1 MSDYKKTLHLPG
13 TSFPM
18 KANLVQR
25 EPEMLKFWEEID
37 AYSVMVAANEGQE
50 RYVLH
55 DGPPYANGHIHL
67 GTTLNKVLKDIIVKS
82 RNMSG
87 KKAEYVPGWDCHG
100 LPIEHKVSSELREKG
115 KTDLPALTI
124 RKICRSYAEKWVDI
138 QRGEFK
144 RLGVLG
150 TWDDPYL
157 TMKPV
162 YEAATARELGNFMG
176 KGSVVRSKKPIY
188 WCYDCETAL
197 AEAEVEYADH
207 SSPSIY
213 VRFPLND
220 PKLKDIIPQADPAK
234 AYVVI
239 WTTTP
244 WTLPSNMAVSL
255 HPDFDYVLVEVGGE
269 QHLLAEGLLEDCAKK
284 FGWADYTVL
293 ATVSGDKF
301 EGLKATHPFYD
312 RESTLILGNHVTL
325 ESGTGCVHTA
335 PGHGREDYD
344 VALKYDI
351 EVLSPLDDQGR
362 FLPSVEFFAG
372 MRVDESNPHV
382 IAKVKE
388 LGRLLAQE
396 NISHSYPHC
405 WRCKEPVIYRATTQW
420 FISMERNDLRKKAL
434 KAISNDV
441 RWIPSWG
448 RERIFNMIESRPD
461 WCISRQRN
469 WGVPIVALLCK
480 DCDEA
485 WFEKDWVMGIVDK
498 FETHER
504 GCDYWFE
511 ATMEEVVPEGLTC
524 PHCGGNHWEKE
535 DDILDVW
542 FDSGTSFAAVAEKR
556 PELRFPTDMYLE
568 GSDQHRGWFHSSLL
582 ASVGT
587 RDCAPYKSVLTHGY
601 VVDGEGKKM
610 SKSIGN
616 VVAPQEI
623 IAKHGADIL
632 RMWVS
637 SVNYQ
642 DDVRISD
649 DILSRLVD
657 AYRRI
662 RNTLR
667 YLLGN
672 LGDFDPAKHAVSP
685 ADMLPLDRYAMTL
698 VYDIHN
704 RVQRGYEEFEFHRA
718 YHALH
723 NMCVTEL
730 SAFYLDIVKDRLYV
744 SAGNSLERR
753 SAQTALWQ
761 ILMTFISDIAPVMT
775 FTAEETF
782 QHLPDSV
789 RPDVK
794 TVLAM
799 RFAMDR
805 DYLLDEAARHQWE
818 TVSSVRDEI
827 SRAIEPVRKAGIV
840 GHSLNTQVT
849 VYGREDLLADLKAPG
864 VDLEEVCI
872 VSKAIL
878 APLAD
883 APEDAFVSDEIDGLK
898 IAVAVAPGEKCER
911 CWKFNENLG
920 TDAGHAT
927 LCPRCTGVM
936 NADSTEA

>member
-1 MSDYKKTLHLPG
+1 MSDYKKTLHLPQ

-25 EPEMLKFWEEID
+25 EPETLAFWEKID
-37 AYSVMVAANEGQE
+37 AYGAMVQANEGAD

-82 RNMSG
+82 RNMAG
-87 KKAEYVPGWDCHG
+87 TKAEYVPGWDCHG
-100 LPIEHKVSSELREKG
+100 LPIEHKVSQELREKG
-115 KTDLPALTI
+115 KTDLPALTV
-124 RKICRSYAEKWVDI
+124 RKICRSYAEKWVDV

-176 KGSVVRSKKPIY
+176 KGSVVRAKKPIY
-188 WCYDCETAL
+188 WCNDCQTAL

-207 SSPSIY
+207 TSPSIY

-220 PKLKDIIPQADPAK
+220 PKLKDVAPAVDPAK

-244 WTLPSNMAVSL
+244 WTLPSNLAVAL
-255 HPDFDYVLVEVGGE
+255 HPEFDYVLVEVCGE
-269 QHLLAEGLLEDCAKK
+269 YFLLAQGLLEDCAKK
-284 FGWADYTVL
+284 FGWDAPKVV
-293 ATVSGDKF
+293 AEAKGEAF
-301 EGLKATHPFYD
+301 EGLKASHPFYG
-312 RESTLILGNHVTL
+312 RESVLVLGDHVTL
-325 ESGTGCVHTA
+325 EAGTGCVHTA
-335 PGHGREDYD
+335 PGHGREDYEM
-344 VALKYDI
+344 ALKYGLD
-351 EVLSPLDDQGR
+351 VLSPLDDQGR
-362 FLPSVEFFAG
+362 YLNSVEFFAG
-372 MRVDESNPHV
+372 LRVEEANEPV
-382 IAKVKE
+382 IAKLTE
-388 LGRLLAQE
+388 LSRLMARE
-396 NISHSYPHC
+396 NLSHSYPHC
-405 WRCKEPVIYRATTQW
+405 WRCKKPVIYRATTQW
-420 FISMERNDLRKKAL
+420 FISMEENGLRDKAL
-434 KAISNDV
+434 KAINDDV
-441 RWIPSWG
+441 RWIPAWG
-448 RERIFNMIESRPD
+448 RERIHNMIEFRPD
-461 WCISRQRN
+461 WCISRQRT

-480 DCDEA
+480 DCGEA
-485 WFEKDWVMGIVDK
+485 WFDKDWVMGIVDR

-511 ATMEEVVPEGLTC
+511 APMEDVVPQGLVC

-556 PELRFPTDMYLE
+556 PELSFPTDMYLE

-587 RDCAPYKSVLTHGY
+587 RGVAPYKNVLTHGY

-610 SKSIGN
+610 SKSVGN

-623 IAKHGADIL
+623 IDKFGADIL

-672 LGDFDPAKHAVSP
+672 LGDFDPAVNAVSP
-685 ADMLPLDRYAMTL
+685 EAMLPLDRFAMTL
-698 VYDIHN
+698 VNGVHK
-704 RVQRGYEEFEFHRA
+704 RVLRGYDEFEFHRVH
-718 YHALH
+718 HALH

-744 SAGNSLERR
+744 SAQDSVERK

-761 ILMTFISDIAPVMT
+761 IALTLIGDIAPILT
-775 FTAEETF
+775 FTAEEAF
-782 QHLPDSV
+782 SHLPKAIK
-789 RPDVK
+789 PDVP

-799 RFAMDR
+799 RFAMDEA
-805 DYLLDEAARHQWE
+805 YLLPEAERQRWE
-818 TVSSVRDEI
+818 TVADVRAEVTK
-827 SRAIEPVRKAGIV
+827 AIEPVRKAGTV
-840 GHSLNTQVT
+840 GHSLNTHVT
-849 VYGREDLLADLKAPG
+849 LYAREELLDDLSARG
-864 VDLEEVCI
+864 VDLEEICI
-872 VSKAIL
+872 VSKAEL

-883 APEDAFVSDEIDGLK
+883 APADAFESEEVDGLK
-898 IAVAVAPGEKCER
+898 VAVAVAPGEKCQR
-911 CWKFNENLG
+911 CWKYSQELG
-920 TDAGHAT
+920 SDADHADV
-927 LCPRCTGVM
+927 CPRCAAVLRAEGT
-936 NADSTEA
+936 AD